1 MPWGSKP
8 LARYPQR
15 AIACPAQAWRAL
27 ISSLVSSL
35 PQVQAVPQ
43 LALLTHSDNEIMSS
57 GRQVQGEGAIP
68 ITHGAS
74 WEPGAEEEGP
84 GGWRMNHQQGHAV
97 PRHHD
102 SLRWEPWEGVSKEA
116 IEMKPLCLSSLGSPF
131 PALASVLHSSLF
143 LDASGALS
151 GLEDSPGLGRRGK
164 YCVVS
169 RKKELCLISLGQAE
183 LEACVHS
190 FCKYLLPPLCQAMG
204 AGCLT
209 DSGAWDGGVNC
220 NLDGQGKQELGNGR
234 ALLASLASP
243 T

>member
-1 MPWGSKP
+1 MPWGPKP
-8 LARYPQR
+8 LALYPQR

-27 ISSLVSSL
+27 ISSLGSSL

-143 LDASGALS
+143 LDASGAVW
-151 GLEDSPGLGRRGK
+151 PGGFSRSWQERKILC
-164 YCVVS
+164 CVQ
-169 RKKELCLISLGQAE
+169 KKKS
-183 LEACVHS
+183 CV
-190 FCKYLLPPLCQAMG
+190 
-204 AGCLT
+204 
-209 DSGAWDGGVNC
+209 
-220 NLDGQGKQELGNGR
+220 
-234 ALLASLASP
+234 
-243 T
+243 